1 MQSDEFQLGKGSLFD
16 LHRDMLG
23 NHNTRKIELAEALD
37 KGKNY
42 LLNYQTVLI
51 DEAKSSGSWSE
62 KAQLINT
69 LKTIISEGIIGVR
82 QLYKEYAEQDTIT
95 NYWINTNYKDAFHF
109 QKMK

>member
-1 MQSDEFQLGKGSLFD
+1 MIPHDECREHFLDWYAFPVQNPGVKIRHAVIMQSDEFQLGKGSLFD

-69 LKTIISEGIIGVR
+69 LKTIEEFI
-82 QLYKEYAEQDTIT
+82 
-95 NYWINTNYKDAFHF
+95 W
-109 QKMK
+109 